1 MTRFNILL
9 PQHAYYYYYC
19 NTFSFFLFRV
29 STICAMCLDISI
41 QEANSDIT
49 HQEWTISIHS
59 FSDLTHVSPVVFL
72 YLLKECYIRGT
83 IFPTVDFII
92 HKFNS
97 FALLIINKDNK

>member
-1 MTRFNILL
+1 MD
-9 PQHAYYYYYC
+9 
-19 NTFSFFLFRV
+19 SDGSV
-29 STICAMCLDISI
+29 
-41 QEANSDIT
+41 QEHKSETT
-49 HQEWTISIHS
+49 HQAWTISMHA